1 MKKKPDLRTIKKKL
15 KEGQKLT
22 QAETRKWRAK
32 NKELA
37 WQAFSKY
44 IRTRD
49 CIRFNGSLETGT
61 CVTCNKSFPL
71 KSLQAGHFVSG
82 RNDAVLFNEEVV
94 HTQCIVCNVMKGGMY
109 AEYAVFM
116 LKQGYTQE
124 QIEDFIKLKQSPLK
138 YDVDYFISIK
148 NDYNSRTSTII
159 EQFNQKDPLEIDQ
172 NKLNAVFDV

>member
-1 MKKKPDLRTIKKKL
+1 
-15 KEGQKLT
+15 
-22 QAETRKWRAK
+22 
-32 NKELA
+32 
-37 WQAFSKY
+37 
-44 IRTRD
+44 
-49 CIRFNGSLETGT
+49 
-61 CVTCNKSFPL
+61 
-71 KSLQAGHFVSG
+71 
-82 RNDAVLFNEEVV
+82 
-94 HTQCIVCNVMKGGMY
+94 MKGGMY

-138 YDVDYFISIK
+138 YDVDDFISIK